1 MSAAAFLPPPADG
14 SPARR
19 PPATLTIGNFD
30 GVHLGHQALIRRT
43 CAVARAHGQRCL
55 VLTFWPHPRAVLGS
69 GQAPP
74 PLTSRAERRRR
85 ILALGVDELLEL
97 PFTPDLAITAP
108 EDFVRQRLIPLNV
121 RHLLI
126 GHDFSLGRGR
136 SGGPDVLRALGER
149 YGFAVEQLAPVR
161 HLGGIVSSSRIRRC
175 VAEGDVETA
184 AALLGTWHSGE
195 GPIAHG
201 MGRGTGL
208 GFPTAN
214 MALPDTL
221 LPPPGVYAT
230 LARVDDLA
238 GVWQTVTNIGHNPT
252 FDGTRLSVESFLLDA
267 HGDFYGRMLR
277 LEFVARLREE
287 RRFAGPDELRQQ
299 IAQDVT
305 CARRLLAA
313 AVTPQAGN
321 FPSHPCPAPVC
332 ADPAEEA

>member
-1 MSAAAFLPPPADG
+1 MSATDFP
-14 SPARR
+14 SPSTARTARR
-19 PPATLTIGNFD
+19 PPAALTIGNFD

-43 CAVARAHGQRCL
+43 CAVARASGQRCL
-55 VLTFWPHPRAVLGS
+55 VLTFWPHPRAVLGG

-85 ILALGVDELLEL
+85 ILALDVDELLEL

-108 EDFVRQRLIPLNV
+108 EEFVRRHLMPLDV

-136 SGGPDVLRALGER
+136 SGGPDVLRGLGAR
-149 YGFAVEQLAPVR
+149 YGFQVEQLAPVR

-184 AALLGTWHSGE
+184 AALLGTWHSVE
-195 GPIAHG
+195 GPITHG

-214 MALPDTL
+214 MGLPDTL

-230 LARVDDLA
+230 LAQVDDLPGTRQA
-238 GVWQTVTNIGHNPT
+238 VTNIGHNPT
-252 FDGTRLSVESFLLDA
+252 FGGAKLSIESFLLDA
-267 HGDFYGRMLR
+267 HGDLYGRTLR
-277 LEFVARLREE
+277 LGFVTRLREE
-287 RRFAGPDELRQQ
+287 RRFDGPDALIRQ
-299 IAQDVT
+299 IGQDVAQ
-305 CARRLLAA
+305 ARRLLADA
-313 AVTPQAGN
+313 ASGPAGILS
-321 FPSHPCPAPVC
+321 PHPCPAPDR
-332 ADPAEEA
+332 AAPAEEA

>member
-1 MSAAAFLPPPADG
+1 MTAAAQASPPA
-14 SPARR
+14 A
-19 PPATLTIGNFD
+19 LTIGNFD

-43 CAVARAHGQRCL
+43 CATARARGQRCL

-85 ILALGVDELLEL
+85 ILALGVDELLEI
-97 PFTPDLAITAP
+97 PFTPALAITAP
-108 EDFVRQRLIPLNV
+108 EEFVRQQLMPLNV
-121 RHLLI
+121 QQLLI

-136 SGGPDVLRALGER
+136 SGGPEVLRRLGEKYAFR
-149 YGFAVEQLAPVR
+149 VEQLAPVR
-161 HLGGIVSSSRIRRC
+161 ILGDIVSSSRIRRC
-175 VAEGDVETA
+175 VSEGDMETA
-184 AALLGTWHSGE
+184 AALLGTFHSCE

-230 LARVDDLA
+230 LARVDGLPGPQQA
-238 GVWQTVTNIGHNPT
+238 VTNIGRNPT
-252 FDGTRLSVESFLLDA
+252 FSGAALSVESFLLDA
-267 HGDFYGRMLR
+267 HGDFYGRSLR
-277 LEFVARLREE
+277 LEFAARLREE
-287 RRFAGPDELRQQ
+287 RRFDGPDELRRQ
-299 IAQDVT
+299 IAQDVA

-313 AVTPQAGN
+313 L
-321 FPSHPCPAPVC
+321 PSADGPSLHPCPAPNC
-332 ADPAEEA
+332 DAPAEEA